1 MKIARTAETTS
12 LNKSNLGVAMGIVKH
27 ILIVIAA
34 AVLTGCLAPQN
45 ALMVNVDAHAWHT
58 SESVVFENCDS
69 LTVRDLNI
77 TLRYNCRLKECLLP
91 LKIAVTTPDARYF
104 EEVIKLPIPHDVGA
118 FTAAKTASIPYR
130 SDVILEQK
138 GYYIFTFE
146 PMAEMCG
153 VEAIGVEFTN
163 TKR

>member
-1 MKIARTAETTS
+1 
-12 LNKSNLGVAMGIVKH
+12 MGIVKH
-27 ILIVIAA
+27 IFIAA
-34 AVLTGCLAPQN
+34 MATVLTGCLAPQN
-45 ALMVNVDAHAWHT
+45 ALMVNVDTHSWHT
-58 SESVVFENCDS
+58 SESVVFENLDS
-69 LTVRDLNI
+69 LAMRDLNI
-77 TLRYNCRLKECLLP
+77 ALRYNCRLKECLLP

-118 FTAAKTASIPYR
+118 FTAAKTVSIPYR
-130 SDVILEQK
+130 SDVVLGQK